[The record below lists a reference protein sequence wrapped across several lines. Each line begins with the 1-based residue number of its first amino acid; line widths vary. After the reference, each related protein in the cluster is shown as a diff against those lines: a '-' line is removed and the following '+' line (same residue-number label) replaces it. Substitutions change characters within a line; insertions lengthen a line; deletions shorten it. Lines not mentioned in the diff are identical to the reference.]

1 MIPWLTVLSLH
12 WHRGQGPV
20 GDLTLPP
27 GGTLVTVGGHHPGQR
42 EPRVPR
48 VLGAGRRGG
57 QRGPTEFQILAYNVN
72 HYQDVVIIIL
82 MINDDHNTRQAG
94 CHCTGPADW

>member
-27 GGTLVTVGGHHPGQR
+27 GTLVTVGGHHPGQR

-48 VLGAGRRGG
+48 VLGAGGRGG

-72 HYQDVVIIIL
+72 YYNNNNYHYNY
-82 MINDDHNTRQAG
+82 NDDHNTRQAG
-94 CHCTGPADW
+94 CHCTGPAGW